1 MSTICLG
8 MSLGLPHLEM
18 AGWGVFIAPNT
29 NIAIGGKLLLSVV
42 HRTVRWGHRTVRCPC
57 PVRLAVSLSEQ
68 VTVGAQTFSHQTVRT
83 SHRTVRCA
91 TRQSGGL
98 PSGCHLE
105 LAVRAA
111 VPGAPDS
118 PACGTGQS
126 GVPPDSPVPLTGQ
139 SACGN
144 TSSFFLDFSLIFL
157 MSSFEVLLSSI
168 PWSK

>member
-1 MSTICLG
+1 LGMSTICLG

-29 NIAIGGKLLLSVV
+29 NLVVGGKLLLSRS
-42 HRTVRWGHRTVRCPC
+42 HRTVRWCTGQHTVPC
-57 PVRLAVSLSEQ
+57 PVRLAVTLSEQ
-68 VTVGAQTFSHQTVRT
+68 VTVGATGFHTGQSELH
-83 SHRTVRCA
+83 

-98 PSGCHLE
+98 PSECHLE
-105 LAVRAA
+105 LDVGDE

-118 PACGTGQS
+118 PACGHRTVRRQH
-126 GVPPDSPVPLTGQ
+126 
-139 SACGN
+139 
-144 TSSFFLDFSLIFL
+144 TSSFLDFSWIFL